1 MLKTNRSQSIYASES
16 FVVSISS
23 SPDGNMIV
31 SGHLDQTLMTYNLEM
46 KQKGQKIRHSCIPY
60 ALAWGHHI
68 LAAGNDCKVIFY
80 ESTGDR
86 FAVCDGYAKDEK
98 VKEFTCAAFNN
109 SGMTA
114 IVGNYNR
121 FYMFT
126 FNQRRPQWDETL
138 CKQIDNYY
146 SVTACAWKHDGAQ
159 LAIGSLCGSV
169 DVFNMCMKKANYKGK
184 FEITHVS
191 PNHVIVKKI
200 GGEQRLNVKSR
211 TTQEVHKINIYQDR
225 YIVAQTM
232 ESLLLGDVENGK
244 LSEIHWRGSG
254 NEKFDFSSS
263 NIVMVFNAGELTIV
277 EYGNDEPIG
286 TCRTENM
293 GPNMI
298 SARLSEVTDE
308 EKANGA
314 I

>member
-1 MLKTNRSQSIYASES
+1 
-16 FVVSISS
+16 
-23 SPDGNMIV
+23 
-31 SGHLDQTLMTYNLEM
+31 
-46 KQKGQKIRHSCIPY
+46 
-60 ALAWGHHI
+60 
-68 LAAGNDCKVIFY
+68 
-80 ESTGDR
+80 
-86 FAVCDGYAKDEK
+86 
-98 VKEFTCAAFNN
+98 
-109 SGMTA
+109 
-114 IVGNYNR
+114 
-121 FYMFT
+121 
-126 FNQRRPQWDETL
+126 
-138 CKQIDNYY
+138 
-146 SVTACAWKHDGAQ
+146 
-159 LAIGSLCGSV
+159 
-169 DVFNMCMKKANYKGK
+169 MKKANYKGK